1 MLAPVTN
8 DGTGDPGVPRG
19 SLLDGVRVVEIG
31 SMGPASMCAMM
42 LADFGADVVR
52 VDRVAEADLEYAD
65 PQDTD
70 IITRGRPSISLDLKH
85 PQGAAVV
92 LDLVERADVLIEGF
106 RPGVAERLGIG
117 PEACGARN
125 PGLVYGRMTGYG
137 QEGPLS
143 GAAGH
148 DINYLALA
156 GILGALGPAGEPPST
171 PLNLIG
177 DFGGGGVL
185 LAFAIVAALFERT
198 GSGLGQ
204 VIDCSMV
211 EGAALLMTANTGP
224 MQVGWWTRERGTNL
238 IDGGSHFYN
247 TYETADGGYVAF
259 GAIEPQFYAAM
270 LHGLGLGLDPADIPE
285 QNARDQWPAMRARVA
300 DIVRTRT
307 RAEWDETFT
316 GLEACF
322 SVVLDPL
329 DAFDHPHNVERGTFV
344 EVGGLRQTAPQPRFS
359 RTPGSIRRSGSHPG
373 QDTDAALAEW
383 GFDAAAIAA
392 LHADGVIR
400 QGGASRK
407 QSPADGPAAPGEPDR
422 AAPDQTAPGAS

>member
-1 MLAPVTN
+1 MTE
-8 DGTGDPGVPRG
+8 DGTGDPVQPRG

-42 LADFGADVVR
+42 LADFGADIVR
-52 VDRVAEADLEYAD
+52 VDRTAEADLEYAD

-70 IITRGRPSISLDLKH
+70 IITRGRPSIALDLKH
-85 PQGAAVV
+85 PRGAAVV

-117 PEACGARN
+117 PDPCVARN

-137 QEGPLS
+137 QDGPLAS
-143 GAAGH
+143 TAGH
-148 DINYLALA
+148 DLNYLALA
-156 GILGALGPAGEPPST
+156 GILGALGPAGQPPST

-198 GSGLGQ
+198 RSGLGQ

-211 EGAALLMTANTGP
+211 EGSALLMTANTGP
-224 MQVGWWTRERGTNL
+224 MQVGWWTRDRGTNL
-238 IDGGSHFYN
+238 IDGGAHFYN
-247 TYETADGGYVAF
+247 TYETAEGGFVTF

-270 LHGLGLGLDPADIPE
+270 LHGLGLDPADLPD
-285 QNARDQWPAMRARVA
+285 QSAREEWPSMRARVA
-300 DIVRTRT
+300 DVVRTKT
-307 RAEWDETFT
+307 RAEWEEAFT

-344 EVGGLRQTAPQPRFS
+344 EVGGLRQAAPQPRFS

-373 QDTDAALAEW
+373 QDTDAALAAW
-383 GFDAAAIAA
+383 DFDADAIAK

-407 QSPADGPAAPGEPDR
+407 TRDAGPETDH
-422 AAPDQTAPGAS
+422 TAPESGP